1 MKKIMA
7 AIMAML
13 TAAGFIF
20 GPSLLARLNTSSA
33 ASVPGEAGG
42 SEAGSGGTNTV
53 FTVRIEDAQIRSL
66 QVYIEVNGNIK
77 NKEQVTVVPEAA
89 GKLVSMEPAIGAMV
103 HKGDLLAQ
111 VDPSRPGM
119 QYLPSPVYA
128 PVSGMVVS
136 NPVSVGS
143 TVSTVTPLLTIAPA
157 GPIEIEALIPERE
170 IGQLRVGLSAELRL
184 EAFPGE
190 VFLARVVRLS
200 PVVDPASRTKSITLH
215 LINEDTRVNPGMFA
229 RLKINTRTYENV
241 ISIPQD
247 AVVQIRGSTAVFVLS
262 DAADEVRIR
271 EVSLGVS
278 VDGEA
283 EIKSG
288 LSAGDKVVVQG
299 QQFLTDGAAIR
310 VLGGR
315 S

>member
-1 MKKIMA
+1 MKKIMI
-7 AIMAML
+7 AIMVIL
-13 TAAGFIF
+13 TAAGFIL
-20 GPSLLARLNTSSA
+20 GPSLLARFNTPSA
-33 ASVPGEAGG
+33 AHGPGEAGG
-42 SEAGSGGTNTV
+42 GGANTV

-77 NKEQVTVVPEAA
+77 NKEQVTVVPDAA
-89 GKLVSMEPAIGAMV
+89 GKLVSMEAVLGAMV
-103 HKGDLLAQ
+103 RKGDLLAQ

-119 QYLPSPVYA
+119 QYLPSPIYA

-136 NPVSVGS
+136 NPIAVGS
-143 TVSTVTPLLTIAPA
+143 TVSTATSLLTIAPT
-157 GPIEIEALIPERE
+157 GSIEIEALIPERE

-190 VFLARVVRLS
+190 VFRAQVVRLS
-200 PVVDPASRTKSITLH
+200 PVVDPTSRTKSIILR

-229 RLKINTRTYENV
+229 RLKLNTRTYENV

-247 AVVQIRGSTAVFVLS
+247 AVVQIRGSTAVFILS
-262 DAADEVRIR
+262 DTGGEVHIR
-271 EVSLGVS
+271 EVSLGVT
-278 VDGEA
+278 VDGEV

-299 QQFLTDGAAIR
+299 QQFLTDGVAVR